1 MPYQQNVGRI
11 MRVQKLD
18 FNVRTKIT
26 ISIKN
31 DMVSIK
37 LINIIDQ
44 KKKLINIDSP
54 GILQWRG

>member
-31 DMVSIK
+31 DMVTIK

-54 GILQWRG
+54 GILQ

>member
-1 MPYQQNVGRI
+1 MPHQQKIGRI

-18 FNVRTKIT
+18 FNVRTKMT

-31 DMVSIK
+31 DIVTIK

-44 KKKLINIDSP
+44 KKIN
-54 GILQWRG
+54 

>member
-54 GILQWRG
+54 GILQ